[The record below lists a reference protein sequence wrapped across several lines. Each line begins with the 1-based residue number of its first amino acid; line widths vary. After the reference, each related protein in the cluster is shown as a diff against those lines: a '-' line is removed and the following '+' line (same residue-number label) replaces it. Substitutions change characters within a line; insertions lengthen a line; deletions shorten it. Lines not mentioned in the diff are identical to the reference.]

1 MSNRKMNTAAPLFAL
16 ASVSQQGIGAH
27 VAMVL
32 RRIKD

>member
-1 MSNRKMNTAAPLFAL
+1 MSNRKMNTAVPSFAL
-16 ASVSQQGIGAH
+16 APVSQQGIGAH